1 MEYARNRRTGWR
13 GAGMLWK
20 QIIAQLDIVQSNSM
34 VEAANKIL
42 KHQFLHHL
50 NVETTEDLIADLPQ
64 ILKAYNNRP
73 ALCLHG
79 VTPQE
84 VLDGKKP
91 DKDFY
96 KPIKYRLT
104 ITDCSQLKS

>member
-1 MEYARNRRTGWR
+1 
-13 GAGMLWK
+13 MLWK
-20 QIIAQLDIVQSNSM
+20 KMIAQLDIVQSNSM

-50 NVETTEDLIADLPQ
+50 YFETKEDLIAALPG

-79 VTPQE
+79 LTPQE

-96 KPIKYRLT
+96 KIHK
-104 ITDCSQLKS
+104 IAASQLRVATNQKINCGKLADIFMDSG